1 MRKLLLILPLALPAL
16 SQAAEPD
23 TIFTGELFF
32 TPLNELDIEPS
43 GGPNASPDGTGYGV
57 RLQAGAELHLYG
69 EYTEGLLDVSGTDV
83 DTLDTRLGLGYR
95 AHFDQGYLHASVE
108 YARFEVEI
116 NNVEADD
123 EGVGAHLGAGV
134 NVAEQATVYG
144 RVGIVALDDLDGPE
158 LRLGVSGQL
167 SRNTGVFAEY
177 RYLDLSDSDG
187 DLTLNELRIGARL
200 TF

>member
-1 MRKLLLILPLALPAL
+1 MRKLLLLLPLALPAL

-32 TPLNELDIEPS
+32 TPFNELDIEPT
-43 GGPNASPDGTGYGV
+43 GGPDTSPDGTGYGV

-69 EYTEGLLDVSGTDV
+69 EYTEGLLDGSGADV

-95 AHFDQGYLHASVE
+95 AHFDQGYLLASVE
-108 YARFEVEI
+108 YARFEVEV
-116 NNVEADD
+116 NNLDDD
-123 EGVGAHLGAGV
+123 EDGVGAHLGAGI
-134 NVAEQATVYG
+134 NAGEYATLYG
-144 RVGIVALDDLDGPE
+144 RVGIVALDSVDGPE
-158 LRLGVSGQL
+158 LRVGVSGNL